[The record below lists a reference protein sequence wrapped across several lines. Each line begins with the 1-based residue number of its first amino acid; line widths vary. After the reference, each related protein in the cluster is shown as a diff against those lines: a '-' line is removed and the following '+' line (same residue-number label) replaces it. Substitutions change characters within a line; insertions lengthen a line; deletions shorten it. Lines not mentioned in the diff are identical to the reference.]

1 MTSRHDIESICIA
14 CAEGCGLYSQV
25 EQGKVTNLEYMPSH
39 PVNNGALCL
48 KGNNVLGSIYHPA
61 RIFSPLSKKDDG
73 TFEEISWEE
82 ALDTIA
88 SQIKKIRK
96 KHGSDSLA
104 FLTSACCTNEENY
117 LLQKFARILG
127 TNNVDCPSFHQGNGS
142 FPDCEVSL
150 GSSGTTN
157 PFADLAN
164 AECIIISGSNF
175 LENHPIVSREIFEA
189 KARGATVVYIDHR
202 APSSHLLCNRFLQIQ
217 PGTQALLIDGMI
229 AHILEKHLFNKE
241 FIEERTSG
249 FGPFQKTMAKQSLK
263 NSEKITGIPAA
274 HIKEV
279 AEQFA
284 SSKASALV
292 QAIDF
297 NASYG
302 NHNRTIVNLTNLAL
316 LCGQIGRPGTG
327 VFPLLQHSNAQGTYD
342 MGVAPHALPGQNNLK
357 DQGGK
362 IAKLWKVKNLPA
374 KEGLSLPAIA
384 KSRRIKALYLVET
397 NPLGE
402 SLYAGQLR
410 KTLKGLDL
418 LVVQD
423 CFLTET
429 AQVADII
436 LPAVSWAEKTG
447 TYTNAERRIQWQSK
461 IINPQQ
467 EILPNWQVI
476 CSIAKKLGF
485 KKQFSFTNTEAILT
499 EITKIIP
506 GYGGLSANRIKKSH
520 GIIHPCPTSKH
531 PGTPILYTE
540 GFTTPDGLGTFIPVT
555 YEKKTEKPTA
565 KYPFHLTFGKTTIP
579 PSMATQ
585 EDPSPLPGQA
595 PALLVEINSKDA
607 KKISLQNKSGVKI
620 ITKQGSI
627 SATACITDRVLPGV
641 VFIPFCSAGENG
653 FSLTTCDPRAH
664 FPELNTAICQIKKS
678 GGEKGE

>member
-1 MTSRHDIESICIA
+1 
-14 CAEGCGLYSQV
+14 
-25 EQGKVTNLEYMPSH
+25 MPSH

-48 KGNNVLGSIYHPA
+48 KGNNLLGSIYHPA

-73 TFEEISWEE
+73 SFEEISWNE
-82 ALDTIA
+82 AFDTIT
-88 SQIKKIRK
+88 SQIKKIVK

-127 TNNVDCPSFHQGNGS
+127 TNNIDCTAFHEGNGS
-142 FPDCEVSL
+142 ISDSEASL

-164 AECIIISGSNF
+164 AEYIIISGSNF
-175 LENHPIVSREIFEA
+175 LENHPIVSRQIFEA
-189 KARGATVVYIDHR
+189 KARGAAIVCVDHR
-202 APSSHLLCNRFLQIQ
+202 TPSSLLLCNRFLQIE

-229 AHILEKHLFNKE
+229 AHILEKKLFNKA
-241 FIEERTSG
+241 FVEEQTSG
-249 FGPFQKTMAKQSLK
+249 FGTLQKTMAKHSLK
-263 NSEKITGIPAA
+263 NCEKVTGIPAA
-274 HIKEV
+274 HIKDV
-279 AEQFA
+279 AEQYA

-292 QAIDF
+292 YAADY

-302 NHNRTIVNLTNLAL
+302 NHNRTILNLTNLSL
-316 LCGQIGRPGTG
+316 LCGQLGRPGTG
-327 VFPLLQHSNAQGTYD
+327 VFPLPQHSNAQGTYD
-342 MGVAPHALPGQNNLK
+342 MGVTPSALPGQKSLK
-357 DQGGK
+357 EQSSK

-374 KEGLSLPAIA
+374 KEGVSLPKMVKAT
-384 KSRRIKALYLVET
+384 KSRRIKALYVMET
-397 NPLGE
+397 NPLAE
-402 SLYAGQLR
+402 SVYAEQLR

-429 AQVADII
+429 AQLADII
-436 LPAVSWAEKTG
+436 LPAASWAEKTG
-447 TYTNAERRIQWQSK
+447 TYTNAERRVQWQSK
-461 IINPQQ
+461 IINPQR

-476 CSIAKKLGF
+476 CTIAKKLGF
-485 KKQFSFTNTEAILT
+485 KKQFSFSNTEAILT

-506 GYGGLSANRIKKSH
+506 AYGGISPNRIKKSH

-540 GFTTPDGLGTFIPVT
+540 GFTTPDGRGAFIPVS
-555 YEKKTEKPTA
+555 YEKKMEKPTA
-565 KYPFHLTFGKTTIP
+565 RFPFHLTFGKITTP
-579 PSMATQ
+579 PSMVTQ
-585 EDPSPLPGQA
+585 ENQSTFPDQA

-607 KKISLQNKSGVKI
+607 KKMSLQHNSEVKI
-620 ITKQGSI
+620 ITKEGSI
-627 SATACITDRVLPGV
+627 SATARITDRVLSGV
-641 VFIPFCSAGENG
+641 VFIPFCSAGKNG